1 MNKQQIAKLIA
12 IPSKIKM
19 IETEAN
25 EYLFMVNKKNERYFW
40 INENSITTEMGRKEF
55 VKVINEAKKY
65 NLSSR
70 YHIVAASFIYDSD
83 NINCIRLI

>member
-1 MNKQQIAKLIA
+1 MNKQQIAKVIG
-12 IPSKIKM
+12 IPAKIKM
-19 IETEAN
+19 TETDAN
-25 EYLFMVNKKNERYFW
+25 EYLFMVNKKNEGYFW

-83 NINCIRLI
+83 NIHCIRLI

>member
-25 EYLFMVNKKNERYFW
+25 EYLFMVNKKNEGYFW
-40 INENSITTEMGRKEF
+40 INENSITT
-55 VKVINEAKKY
+55 
-65 NLSSR
+65 
-70 YHIVAASFIYDSD
+70 
-83 NINCIRLI
+83 